1 MRRSE
6 FKKII
11 VCRSF
16 WKIDR
21 RRGNYRLPSGAWLSE
36 YVRQLVESQ
45 LKLDS
50 LAIAADGSIHFC
62 MPADQPDC
70 IIIQRTFGENEE
82 CTAYRQD
89 KRISALVDEI
99 IGR

>member
-1 MRRSE
+1 MT
-6 FKKII
+6 
-11 VCRSF
+11 
-16 WKIDR
+16 D
-21 RRGNYRLPSGAWLSE
+21 GAWLSE

-50 LAIAADGSIHFC
+50 LAIAADGSVHFC
-62 MPADQPDC
+62 MPADQPES
-70 IIIQRTFGENEE
+70 IIIQRSFGENEE
-82 CTAYRQD
+82 CSEYRQG